1 MHSETS
7 IHVITR
13 FKPLVASLDAIYNDK
28 KDLDAKGI
36 CNILLTLDIILMLL
50 LLAEVLVPIKIF
62 CKFLQTRNL
71 NYSLVMVKYQWVV
84 SKLESIKTELLNH
97 SVIDTNLK
105 YFKFVSEYLHYSQE
119 EAMSLI
125 KELWSWDT
133 EFASVDGKINQ
144 FIGSTGTQMITDLIT
159 EITDSIEE
167 ASPVLAAFDSSN
179 PDAICK
185 DNDTR
190 NAFLKTLI
198 DH

>member
-1 MHSETS
+1 
-7 IHVITR
+7 
-13 FKPLVASLDAIYNDK
+13 
-28 KDLDAKGI
+28 
-36 CNILLTLDIILMLL
+36 
-50 LLAEVLVPIKIF
+50 
-62 CKFLQTRNL
+62 
-71 NYSLVMVKYQWVV
+71 MVKYQWVV

-185 DNDTR
+185 DNDTH